1 MGSITDVSGIKVGQT
16 QDLVALTGCTII
28 LCPQGAVGG
37 VDVRGSAPGT
47 RETDLLDPSNLV
59 QAVHAIALCGG
70 SAFGLAAATGVMAW
84 LSEHGYGFKTLHGV
98 VPIVPAAVIYDKG
111 LGSAEHYPDEQ
122 MGYIACTLAGNEVL
136 EGSHGVGTGASIGK
150 LMGVQHSMKSGVG
163 SASSSI
169 WLKQPDGEKRVYTV
183 GALVVTN
190 SFGDVYSQN
199 KIIGGLCDHK
209 NGELLDTMR
218 QLRLETSFS
227 LKPEPGVNTTLA
239 VIATDAPL
247 NKASARKL
255 AQMAQDAI
263 SRAIRP
269 AHTMFDGDTVFAL
282 STAPESEKTLDPFGL
297 SCLGAIAT
305 EALIEAI
312 ERSVLEAH
320 PAGGLPSARKPN
332 RGE

>member
-1 MGSITDVSGIKVGQT
+1 
-16 QDLVALTGCTII
+16 
-28 LCPQGAVGG
+28 
-37 VDVRGSAPGT
+37 
-47 RETDLLDPSNLV
+47 
-59 QAVHAIALCGG
+59 
-70 SAFGLAAATGVMAW
+70 MAW

-122 MGYIACTLAGNEVL
+122 MGYIACTLAGTEVL
-136 EGSHGVGTGASIGK
+136 EGNHGVGTGASVGK
-150 LMGVQHSMKSGVG
+150 LMGVAHSMKSGVG
-163 SASSSI
+163 TASSKVL
-169 WLKQPDGEKRVYTV
+169 LKQPELRVYTV

-190 SFGDVYSQN
+190 AFGDIYSHN
-199 KIIGGLCDHK
+199 KIIGGLCDHSS
-209 NGELLDTMR
+209 GELLDTMR

-227 LKPEPGVNTTLA
+227 LQPEAGVNTTLA
-239 VIATDAPL
+239 VVATDAPL
-247 NKASARKL
+247 NKAAARKL

-269 AHTMFDGDTVFAL
+269 AHTMFDGDAVFAL
-282 STAPESEKTLDPFGL
+282 STAPESEKVIDPFGL

-305 EALIEAI
+305 EVVVAAI

-320 PAGGLPSARKPN
+320 PAGGLPAATKPN